1 MTESTLTEKLTA
13 FKYSLENEINKKYNI
28 PVAVDISNNVS
39 NDSKFP
45 YIFRVQ
51 IRTAFNIEIYEV
63 WKPVSGEQFYWE
75 RVQ

>member
-1 MTESTLTEKLTA
+1 MTENTLTEKLTA
-13 FKYSLENEINKKYNI
+13 FKYSLENEINKHYNT

-39 NDSKFP
+39 RDSKFP

-51 IRTAFNIEIYEV
+51 IRTNFNIGIYEI
-63 WKPVSGEQFYWE
+63 WKPVSGEQYYWE